1 MGTERHRR
9 VWPHGADHTVMVKA
23 TGEQWVRWHQA
34 ARINSMKPHLGV
46 FLARAADFYAA
57 RLQARLELALR
68 LEKDG
73 KL

>member
-1 MGTERHRR
+1 MGYEKGRR
-9 VWPHGADHTVMVKA
+9 VWPDHADHVVSVRA
-23 TGEQWVRWHQA
+23 TGEQWIRWHDA

-57 RLQARLELALR
+57 RLQARRELALR
-68 LEKDG
+68 MEEQG

>member
-9 VWPHGADHTVMVKA
+9 VWPDGAHHTITVKA
-23 TGEQWVRWHQA
+23 TGDQYIRWQDA
-34 ARINSMKPHLGV
+34 AGLNSMKPHMGA

-57 RLQARLELALR
+57 RLQARRELALR
-68 LEKDG
+68 LEEQG